1 MNVIRLILA
10 VSVILYHS
18 YPVTGKTSFP
28 LPYIQQF
35 AAEWAV
41 DGFFVISGFLLVGSW
56 LNKPKLWPYLRNR
69 ALRILP
75 GFWCCLLV
83 TAFVIAPISSWMTHR
98 SVAELFQGPQS
109 SWNYVWHN
117 AFLRITQRGISGTPA
132 GVPFDGVWNGSL
144 WTLFWEA
151 IAYVCLPILGL
162 LGLLKRRSVVLG
174 LLAGTWL
181 LNLGVA
187 YHLLPPNYFLVQGS
201 RLGLMFMCGM
211 ALHLYGAQISSRRSA
226 VVAALAILIAAPL
239 LHDYRILGAPALA
252 YLVIWTGASIR
263 RPVLELRNR
272 DISYGMYIYA
282 FTVNSCWSSPDCAIC
297 PLRSSR

>member
-1 MNVIRLILA
+1 
-10 VSVILYHS
+10 
-18 YPVTGKTSFP
+18 
-28 LPYIQQF
+28 
-35 AAEWAV
+35 
-41 DGFFVISGFLLVGSW
+41 
-56 LNKPKLWPYLRNR
+56 
-69 ALRILP
+69 
-75 GFWCCLLV
+75 
-83 TAFVIAPISSWMTHR
+83 MTHR

-201 RLGLMFMCGM
+201 RLGLMFLCGM

-282 FTVNSCWSSPDCAIC
+282 FTVQQMLVLAGLRDLPAPVFAVIATAATVPLALASWFLVERPMLRLKRVRLRRAVPLPAERPTSTADSSTT
-297 PLRSSR
+297 S